1 MLMDIANTIMPAI
14 NKKDASIYEVESHTK
29 GTFYTVDIDAK
40 TCTCP
45 HYQFRLKRFG
55 GECKHVVAVRD
66 FIAATSEVKEYKS
79 KYKGRKTE
87 RIGKSS
93 KSDKKE
99 TKKTDS
105 GSNNLTTEILKEV
118 GGEQGKDAIELI
130 DKYGEFLINDLI
142 TKGYLIESKGKIRLM
157 R

>member
-1 MLMDIANTIMPAI
+1 MPAI

-29 GTFYTVDIDAK
+29 GNFYTVDIDAK

-55 GECKHVVAVRD
+55 GECKHIVAVRD
-66 FIAATSEVKEYKS
+66 FMAANSEVKEYKS

-105 GSNNLTTEILKEV
+105 GSNDLTTEILKEV
-118 GGEQGKDAIELI
+118 DSEEGKDAIELI

-142 TKGYLIESKGKIRLM
+142 AKGYLIESKGRVKLM
-157 R
+157 K

>member
-29 GTFYTVDIDAK
+29 GNFYTVDIDAK

-55 GECKHVVAVRD
+55 G
-66 FIAATSEVKEYKS
+66 EYKS

-105 GSNNLTTEILKEV
+105 GSNDLTTEILKEV
-118 GGEQGKDAIELI
+118 DSEEGKDAIELI